1 MIHLILHFVLLG
13 VVIYVIAR
21 NMPGIYVENYGTA
34 LGVAVMY
41 GLINLTL
48 GTVFKIITIPLIIL
62 TLGLF
67 LLVIN
72 TFMLRLTDALFEG
85 FEIEDLGTT
94 FVAAVLITLADT
106 LLGWIF

>member
-13 VVIYVIAR
+13 VVVYAIAR
-21 NMPGIYVENYGTA
+21 NMQGIYVADYGTA
-34 LGVAVMY
+34 LGVAVVY
-41 GLINLTL
+41 GLINITL
-48 GTVFKIITIPLIIL
+48 GTVFKILTLPLIVL

-72 TFMLRLTDALFEG
+72 TLMLRLTDALFDE
-85 FEIEDLGTT
+85 FEIDSLGTT